1 MTMWHAVIA
10 IALRV
15 RIVACAWGA
24 EGYQALD
31 DYARALSRVFDTS
44 RGYVGA
50 NAQISL
56 LFWKFQNSIDVS
68 AVVDS
73 IGFVLIK

>member
-10 IALRV
+10 IAMRV
-15 RIVACAWGA
+15 SIVACAWGA
-24 EGYQALD
+24 EGNQALD
-31 DYARALSRVFDTS
+31 DYARTLSRVLDMLCE
-44 RGYVGA
+44 YVGA
-50 NAQISL
+50 NAQVSL
-56 LFWKFQNSIDVS
+56 ILRKFQSSIDVL